1 MLSSKLHWL
10 CMWRVT
16 SHLQA
21 PPPLPQEPE
30 ELHRDRAPLLNLVMA
45 EAVRGSQAVCRHH
58 GLCLRSQ
65 RSCIVTGR
73 PC

>member
-16 SHLQA
+16 SHMQA
-21 PPPLPQEPE
+21 PRPLPQAPE

-45 EAVRGSQAVCRHH
+45 KAV
-58 GLCLRSQ
+58 
-65 RSCIVTGR
+65 
-73 PC
+73 